1 MEEGEIMGG
10 AGIREGSR
18 NINSF
23 LTMLKNELVWGKFRS
38 FLKVDNSTIKPQVV
52 STLLP
57 SPSSAHV

>member
-1 MEEGEIMGG
+1 MEEGETMGG

-18 NINSF
+18 YINSV
-23 LTMLKNELVWGKFRS
+23 LTMLKNELVCGKFRS

-57 SPSSAHV
+57 SPSSARV